1 MGHTKNR
8 FHNELPLGS
17 DLRVRFPTHYR
28 TLTLSLNSMAEAK
41 SHAVFRPGLLS
52 ADKQNQ
58 FSELQVSIAK
68 LKVRGDAAACSF
80 TVSPCCEESTPKCS
94 MPVHGLPAL

>member
-1 MGHTKNR
+1 
-8 FHNELPLGS
+8 
-17 DLRVRFPTHYR
+17 
-28 TLTLSLNSMAEAK
+28 MAEAK

-68 LKVRGDAAACSF
+68 LKVSGDAACSF

>member
-1 MGHTKNR
+1 
-8 FHNELPLGS
+8 
-17 DLRVRFPTHYR
+17 
-28 TLTLSLNSMAEAK
+28 MAEAK

-80 TVSPCCEESTPKCS
+80 TVSPCCERISLHQDAACLFTVYPRYVVGLELQSTAVTKPF
-94 MPVHGLPAL
+94 VL